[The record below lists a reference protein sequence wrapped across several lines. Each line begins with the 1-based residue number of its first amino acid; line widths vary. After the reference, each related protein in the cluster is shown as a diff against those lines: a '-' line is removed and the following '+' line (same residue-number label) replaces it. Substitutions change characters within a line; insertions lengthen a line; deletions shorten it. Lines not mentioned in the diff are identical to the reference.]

1 MPRAGIGND
10 IGRVTEHY
18 DVIII
23 GSGAGGGTLAHAL
36 AGSGKSILLLERG
49 DFLPRETD
57 NWDPRPVFVDG
68 KYISKDTWFDAA
80 GKPFQPQ
87 VHYFVGGATKMYG
100 AALYRLRPA
109 DFGEI
114 RHVDGVSPAWPLG
127 YDDFEPW
134 YSAAEQLYQVHGN
147 GGEDPTEGHRSQPY
161 PWPAVSHEPR
171 IAQIHDGLAKGGYR
185 PFHAP
190 CGIMLNEAHRPSSIC
205 IRCTWCDGYPCLVH
219 AKSDAEVIA
228 VRPLLGRDNV
238 TLVTGAEVTRL
249 ETDPS
254 GRSITGVEVARDG
267 EREVY
272 TGDIVAVSAG
282 AANSA
287 KILLNSASDKHP
299 RGLANGSDQVGRNY
313 MFHNCKAVV
322 ALAKEKNDTVFQ
334 KTLGINDFYS
344 ATKDYQWPMG
354 NIQMIGKSNAE
365 AMRGEK
371 PKLTKLSPEWTLSDV
386 AGHAVDFWLTTEDL
400 PLPGNRV
407 TTDKDGNVHLAY
419 TPTND
424 AEAFRLYGELRKIL
438 NHTGMAEHHVLR
450 KNFYMDMSIPVAGCA
465 HQAGTARFGTD
476 PATSVLDVNCKAHEL
491 DNLYVVDTSFFPS
504 IGAVNPALTAM
515 ANALRVGE
523 HLRARLG

>member
-1 MPRAGIGND
+1 MA
-10 IGRVTEHY
+10 EHY

-36 AGSGKSILLLERG
+36 AGSGKRILLLERG
-49 DFLPRETD
+49 DFLPREMG
-57 NWDPRPVFVDG
+57 NWDPRQVFVDG
-68 KYISKDTWFDAA
+68 RYISSDTWYD
-80 GKPFQPQ
+80 GGGQPFQPQ

-100 AALYRLRPA
+100 AALYRLRPE
-109 DFGEI
+109 DFGEL
-114 RHVDGVSPAWPLG
+114 RHVDGISPAWPLS

-134 YSAAEQLYQVHGN
+134 YSQAEQLYQVHGN

-171 IAQIHDGLAKGGYR
+171 IQQISEDLAKGGYQ

-190 CGIMLNEAHRPSSIC
+190 CGILLDEASRARSEC
-205 IRCTWCDGYPCLVH
+205 IRCAWCDGYPCLVH

-228 VRPLLGRDNV
+228 VRPLLGRANV

-249 ETDPS
+249 ETDGP
-254 GRSITGVEVARDG
+254 GRAVTGVHVTRDG
-267 EREVY
+267 DHEVY
-272 TGDIVAVSAG
+272 SGDIVAVCAG

-287 KILLNSASDKHP
+287 RLLLNSASDAH
-299 RGLANGSDQVGRNY
+299 RAGLANGSDQVGRNY
-313 MFHNCKAVV
+313 MFHNCLAVV
-322 ALAKEKNDTVFQ
+322 ALSKERNDTVFQ
-334 KTLGINDFYS
+334 KTLGINDYYLP
-344 ATKDYQWPMG
+344 TKDYQYPAG

-371 PKLTKLSPEWTLSDV
+371 PKLTKFAPEWTLADV
-386 AGHAVDFWLTTEDL
+386 ARHAVDFWLTTEDL

-407 TTDKDGNVHLAY
+407 TTDKDGNVHLVY
-419 TPTND
+419 TATNND
-424 AEAFRLYGELRKIL
+424 EAGRLYHELKQIM
-438 NHTGMAEHHVLR
+438 NHTGMAEHHVLG

-465 HQAGTARFGTD
+465 HQAGTCRFGTD

-491 DNLYVVDTSFFPS
+491 DNLYLVDTSFFPS
-504 IGAVNPALTAM
+504 IGAVNPALTAI

-523 HLRARLG
+523 HIAQRIAS